1 MHPKR
6 APKPGCCRRP
16 LLRFPGVLSPP
27 RCWSAVSRNCARLTP
42 QELQGSPPF
51 GAVAGGG
58 GGGGVDTTGLA
69 GGNHGAGAGDGMD
82 DGVVDEDAF
91 VDALLDA

>member
-1 MHPKR
+1 MCP
-6 APKPGCCRRP
+6 
-16 LLRFPGVLSPP
+16 
-27 RCWSAVSRNCARLTP
+27 SAP

-58 GGGGVDTTGLA
+58 GGGGGGTTGLA
-69 GGNHGAGAGDGMD
+69 GGNHSGGGGGGGVGMD